1 MTTLPLVYD
10 GDGMFSTQSAH
21 WHRRADEHYVVGQTY
36 TMEEVQQRSSAA
48 HARFF
53 ACVSEAWA
61 SLSDDL
67 AARFPTPDALRKYA
81 LVMTGFRDAKTVP
94 CATRAEA
101 LRWAAVVQALD
112 SFAVVAIDGATVT
125 VLTPQSQSYRSM
137 GKKRF
142 HESADAVLEY
152 IATMIG
158 VTGGE
163 LARQTEAA

>member
-1 MTTLPLVYD
+1 MTTPLPFRWD
-10 GDGMFSTQSAH
+10 GEAMIPL
-21 WHRRADEHYVVGQTY
+21 RPKLADEAYTVGEDY
-36 TMEEVQQRSSAA
+36 FLEERQERSSKA

-53 ACVSEAWA
+53 ASVTECWH
-61 SLSDDL
+61 SLPDDL